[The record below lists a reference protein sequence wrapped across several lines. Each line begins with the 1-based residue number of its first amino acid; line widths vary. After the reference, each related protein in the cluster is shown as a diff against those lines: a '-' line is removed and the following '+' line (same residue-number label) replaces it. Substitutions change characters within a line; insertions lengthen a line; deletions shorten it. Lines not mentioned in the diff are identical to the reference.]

1 MQDEIVM
8 VVTHMEA
15 KRIRVPK
22 EARERRDRL
31 VSEGRCVGCEQEITG
46 TMRVTRGLCATC
58 YVTAMNHI
66 RKGKIT
72 EAELM
77 RQGYLLRPKKGG
89 RKPTNKFTKQL
100 AEQ

>member
-1 MQDEIVM
+1 MRDEIVP
-8 VVTHMEA
+8 VGTHMEA

-22 EARERRDRL
+22 EARERRERL
-31 VSEGRCVGCEQEITG
+31 VAEGRCIGCEEAVTEG
-46 TMRVTRGLCATC
+46 VRVRRGLCSTC
-58 YVTAMNHI
+58 YATAMNHI

-77 RQGYLLRPKKGG
+77 RQGYLLPPKKGG

>member
-8 VVTHMEA
+8 VVKHMET

-22 EARERRDRL
+22 EARERRDQL
-31 VSEGRCVGCEQEITG
+31 VEDGRCIGCEEPLAEG
-46 TMRVTRGLCATC
+46 TRVTRGLCATC
-58 YVTAMNHI
+58 YATAMNHI
-66 RKGKIT
+66 RKGRIT

-77 RQGYLLRPKKGG
+77 RLGYLLPPKKGG